1 MAWGAVNGAF
11 SSSAFSTESFS
22 PAAFDFGGILPP
34 EPETRRGRGGVHKK
48 TYPFVMRQ
56 PAAQGLSL
64 AEMIRKDDVEVI
76 EILQKL
82 FAAGVFDGS

>member
-1 MAWGAVNGAF
+1 VNGAF

-22 PAAFDFGGILPP
+22 SVAFDFGVIPPP

-48 TYPFVMRQ
+48 TYPFVVRQ
-56 PAAQGLSL
+56 PIAEGLSL

-76 EILQKL
+76 EILHGL
-82 FAAGVFDGS
+82 FAAGVFDG

>member
-1 MAWGAVNGAF
+1 MNGAF

-22 PAAFDFGGILPP
+22 PAAFDFGIIAPP
-34 EPETRRGRGGVHKK
+34 QSETRRGRGVHKK
-48 TYPFVMRQ
+48 TYPFVLRQ
-56 PAAQGLSL
+56 PAVEGLSL

-76 EILQKL
+76 EILHGL